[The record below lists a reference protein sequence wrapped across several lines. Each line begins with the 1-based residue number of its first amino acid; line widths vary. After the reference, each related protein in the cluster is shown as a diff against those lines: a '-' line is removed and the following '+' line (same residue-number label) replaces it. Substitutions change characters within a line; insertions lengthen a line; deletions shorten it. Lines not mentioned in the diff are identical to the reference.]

1 MPVRIGLLG
10 CGNVGSELVR
20 LISTGGVQ
28 IKAQTGEEL
37 QISRIAVRDLTR
49 DRGEWVDRSI
59 LTDDPNEVVNDPEI
73 DIVVEV
79 MGGIDPARHLIESAI
94 MAGKSVVTANK
105 ALLAVAGAELTKLA
119 DDSHKDIFFEAAVA
133 GGIPLIRS
141 LRVSLVGERVRRI
154 AGIVNGTTNFILSSM
169 SDSGASYE
177 EALRVATDLGY
188 AEADPTA
195 DVEGDDARAKA
206 AILAT
211 VAFGKLVRFED
222 VYREGITKITSD
234 DIAFAKRHGFEI
246 KLLAICEL
254 DERSGSGDTIS
265 VRVHPSL
272 VPISHPLAL
281 VRDSFNAVFVTGD
294 AVGELMFYGRG
305 AGGSPT
311 ASAVLG
317 DIIDAAHNLS
327 YGVTERQ
334 LSRDSAAIVDIATT
348 SNSFYVA
355 LDVEDRPGVLA
366 QVASVFGRNLVSIY
380 SMEQEGKGDE
390 ARLVFI
396 THTAPEAALHSTL
409 EELGELETVKR
420 VAGFIRVFDA

>member
-1 MPVRIGLLG
+1 M
-10 CGNVGSELVR
+10 R

>member
-1 MPVRIGLLG
+1 M
-10 CGNVGSELVR
+10 R
-20 LISTGGVQ
+20 LISTGGSQ

-37 QISRIAVRDLTR
+37 QVTRIAVRDLTR
-49 DRGEWVDRSI
+49 DRGAWVDRTI
-59 LTDDPNEVVNDPEI
+59 LTDDPNEVVNDPDI
-73 DIVVEV
+73 DIIVEV

-94 MAGKSVVTANK
+94 TAGKSVVTANK

-141 LRVSLVGERVRRI
+141 LRVSLAGERVRRI

-177 EALRVATDLGY
+177 EALRIATDLGY

-254 DERSGSGDTIS
+254 DENSGGTETIS

-366 QVASVFGRNLVSIY
+366 QVASIFGRNLVSIY

-396 THTAPEAALHSTL
+396 THTAPESALHSTL

>member
-1 MPVRIGLLG
+1 M
-10 CGNVGSELVR
+10 
-20 LISTGGVQ
+20 
-28 IKAQTGEEL
+28 
-37 QISRIAVRDLTR
+37 
-49 DRGEWVDRSI
+49 
-59 LTDDPNEVVNDPEI
+59 
-73 DIVVEV
+73 
-79 MGGIDPARHLIESAI
+79 
-94 MAGKSVVTANK
+94 
-105 ALLAVAGAELTKLA
+105 
-119 DDSHKDIFFEAAVA
+119 
-133 GGIPLIRS
+133 
-141 LRVSLVGERVRRI
+141 
-154 AGIVNGTTNFILSSM
+154 
-169 SDSGASYE
+169 
-177 EALRVATDLGY
+177 
-188 AEADPTA
+188 
-195 DVEGDDARAKA
+195 
-206 AILAT
+206 
-211 VAFGKLVRFED
+211 
-222 VYREGITKITSD
+222 
-234 DIAFAKRHGFEI
+234 
-246 KLLAICEL
+246 AICEL
-254 DERSGSGDTIS
+254 DEHSGGSETIS

-366 QVASVFGRNLVSIY
+366 QVASIFGRNLVSIY

-396 THTAPEAALHSTL
+396 THTAPESALHSTL

-420 VAGFIRVFDA
+420 VAGFIRVFDAK

>member
-1 MPVRIGLLG
+1 M
-10 CGNVGSELVR
+10 R

-366 QVASVFGRNLVSIY
+366 QVASIFGRNLVSIY

>member
-1 MPVRIGLLG
+1 M
-10 CGNVGSELVR
+10 R
-20 LISTGGVQ
+20 LISTGGLQ

-37 QISRIAVRDLTR
+37 QVSRIAVRDLTR

-141 LRVSLVGERVRRI
+141 LRVSLAGERVRRI

-177 EALRVATDLGY
+177 EALRIATDLGY

-254 DERSGSGDTIS
+254 DEKSGSGEKIS

-272 VPISHPLAL
+272 VPASHPLAL

-348 SNSFYVA
+348 SNSFYIA
-355 LDVEDRPGVLA
+355 LDVEDRPGALA

-396 THTAPEAALHSTL
+396 THTTPESALHSTL
-409 EELGELETVKR
+409 EELGELESVKR
-420 VAGFIRVFDA
+420 VAGFIRVFEA